1 MFEGEYMNVLTK
13 IWNWIKNHVAL
24 VIGAIG
30 VLFAYLLGRGSLNRR
45 GSDSSET
52 ILDDCRKGADTAGK
66 QNRELGDQLDR
77 SREAVDRSKEHTAG
91 IADNNRRATEQVRT
105 ALDILERAEKRT
117 AKAEAVDRN

>member
-1 MFEGEYMNVLTK
+1 MLKK

-24 VIGAIG
+24 VLGAVG
-30 VLFAYLLGRGSLNRR
+30 VLFAYMLGRGGINRR
-45 GSDSSET
+45 GSDSAET
-52 ILDDCRKGADTAGK
+52 ILDECRQGTDRAGE

-77 SREAVDRSKEHTAG
+77 SREAVDRSQEHTRG

-117 AKAEAVDRN
+117 KEAEALDRN

>member
-1 MFEGEYMNVLTK
+1 MNVLKK
-13 IWNWIKNHVAL
+13 IWNWIKEHIRIVIGFIAL
-24 VIGAIG
+24 VGM
-30 VLFAYLLGRGSLNRR
+30 YLLGRGSLNRR
-45 GSDSSET
+45 GCDSSET

-117 AKAEAVDRN
+117 EKAKAVDRN